1 MFTKNQIVR
10 FAQLQIADSTRLLVM
25 ATASAGGG
33 QRRKRAWR
41 KPREAMGPPS
51 AADGDTSAHK
61 AARTIMYPMQSQTE
75 GGVSMSGG
83 SGGQTGPVQS
93 ESAQHVPVEPC
104 MSSRDAPIEI
114 DGSAMEGVR
123 AKNGSLIPRL
133 LPCFCYTLYKTE
145 SHSQTTDPTAY
156 ERVDSGV
163 CHLSLP
169 FP

>member
-10 FAQLQIADSTRLLVM
+10 FAQLHVAIADSTRLLVM

-41 KPREAMGPPS
+41 KPREAMGPP
-51 AADGDTSAHK
+51 ATADGDTSAHK
-61 AARTIMYPMQSQTE
+61 APRTEYHVQSRTE
-75 GGVSMSGG
+75 GGVSMSGGSGG

-114 DGSAMEGVR
+114 DGSVMEGVR
-123 AKNGSLIPRL
+123 MKNGSLVHTL
-133 LPCFCYTLYKTE
+133 LLCFCYTLYKT
-145 SHSQTTDPTAY
+145 A
-156 ERVDSGV
+156 
-163 CHLSLP
+163 
-169 FP
+169 

>member
-10 FAQLQIADSTRLLVM
+10 FAQLQLVADSTRLLVM

-41 KPREAMGPPS
+41 KPREAMGPP
-51 AADGDTSAHK
+51 ATADGDTSAHK
-61 AARTIMYPMQSQTE
+61 APRTGYHMQSRTE

-93 ESAQHVPVEPC
+93 ESAQHVPVEAC

-114 DGSAMEGVR
+114 DGSVMEGVR
-123 AKNGSLIPRL
+123 MKNGSLVHTL
-133 LPCFCYTLYKTE
+133 LLCFCYTLYKT
-145 SHSQTTDPTAY
+145 A
-156 ERVDSGV
+156 
-163 CHLSLP
+163 
-169 FP
+169 

>member
-10 FAQLQIADSTRLLVM
+10 FAQLQLVADSTRLLVM

-41 KPREAMGPPS
+41 KPREAMGPP
-51 AADGDTSAHK
+51 ATADGDTSAHK
-61 AARTIMYPMQSQTE
+61 APRTGYHMQSRTE

-93 ESAQHVPVEPC
+93 ESAQNVPVEQC

-114 DGSAMEGVR
+114 DGSVMEGVR
-123 AKNGSLIPRL
+123 MKNGSLVHTL
-133 LPCFCYTLYKTE
+133 LLCFCYTLYKT
-145 SHSQTTDPTAY
+145 A
-156 ERVDSGV
+156 
-163 CHLSLP
+163 
-169 FP
+169 